1 MRANQIMTRKV
12 ISVAPDSAIV
22 EAAKLMLKNHV
33 SGLPVVDDEG
43 AIVGIV
49 SEGDFLRR
57 SEIGTPRKRSRLLGF
72 LFGYGV
78 RAEDYVRE
86 HGRKV
91 YEIMTPSPKTVGE
104 QATLK
109 DIVALMERNNIKRVP
124 VVRDGKLVGIV
135 SRSNLLGA
143 VASLARDIPDATA
156 DDEHI
161 RQRIIAEIE
170 KNDWCPIGLSVTV
183 RNGIAHLSGV
193 ITDER
198 SRQAVIVA
206 VENVQGVVKVH
217 DHLRWMD
224 VETLYN

>member
-1 MRANQIMTRKV
+1 
-12 ISVAPDSAIV
+12 
-22 EAAKLMLKNHV
+22 
-33 SGLPVVDDEG
+33 
-43 AIVGIV
+43 
-49 SEGDFLRR
+49 
-57 SEIGTPRKRSRLLGF
+57 
-72 LFGYGV
+72 
-78 RAEDYVRE
+78 
-86 HGRKV
+86 
-91 YEIMTPSPKTVGE
+91 VGE

-170 KNDWCPIGLSVTV
+170 KNLWCPIELSVTV

-206 VENVQGVVKVH
+206 AENVQGVVKVH

-224 VETLYN
+224 VETVYN